1 MPDRAV
7 VVELVQPVQSVEF
20 SDQQPGEAEGR
31 VCIKQ
36 RYLQYSRRRSWDCAG
51 VSSSKDW
58 AWENKEQGNDRD
70 RKGLRMGAGERRG
83 LRRAGE
89 SVRVIQERIEVVMFL
104 RRIKGRDWE
113 V

>member
-20 SDQQPGEAEGR
+20 LISQPGETEGR

-58 AWENKEQGNDRD
+58 AWESKEQGNDRD

-83 LRRAGE
+83 LRRGLRRAGE
-89 SVRVIQERIEVVMFL
+89 SVRVIQERIEVVMS
-104 RRIKGRDWE
+104 GG
-113 V
+113 